1 MKSLS
6 QLTDFYYDNL
16 HPILEDLDKKRQ
28 NVKFRILLFGAILAF
43 FDLAVFSFFK
53 NNLEWLLF
61 INIAVGTFL
70 YKFLTS
76 DYTSEFKDKV
86 IAPLIQEIDEN
97 LRYTKNIHVSEFE
110 FINSKLFTSIP
121 DKLDG
126 NDYISGKIDEV
137 GIELSDIHAQKE
149 HKDSKGRSS
158 WSTIFQGL
166 FIISEFNK
174 NFNGRTIVLP
184 DTAQSS
190 FGDLVGG
197 WLQSHNISRDE
208 LVKMDNPEFE
218 REFVV
223 YGSDQIEARYILN
236 HTLMQRLIEFKK
248 RLKHKIYISFVSS
261 KIYIAI
267 DYGKDLFEP
276 AVFKTLLDYKVAMEY
291 VKTLHLCV
299 GIVEELKLNQKL
311 WSKA

>member
-28 NVKFRILLFGAILAF
+28 NVKFRILLFGAILVF

-97 LRYTKNIHVSEFE
+97 LRYAKNIHVSEFE

-248 RLKHKIYISFVSS
+248 RSKHKIYISFVSS